1 MNPDREVKDLTDLED
16 DYLTGEGEITRLDL
30 HRGSEHGTLPDGK
43 PTQETE
49 ESTVC
54 ARCGAE
60 LQFLTTMAWCLSC
73 GYTREVH
80 SDSHETTTQEMQE
93 DLDVRRYL
101 SLLHSQS
108 ERYKLE
114 VQLSNLKRGEGYL
127 HLRGLEWI
135 PEWFA
140 VLVCGLLICAVG
152 SFVVA
157 MNLRTSPDE
166 RLLWCLCQA
175 GAGGFLVVLAQPLA
189 WVLVVPRRLR
199 FREFKMLFHP
209 WMWLMAWRG
218 LPQTRYAIWAG
229 VWGMGLIAGAAFIHA
244 ASLYGWI

>member
-1 MNPDREVKDLTDLED
+1 MNPDRDPKDLIDLED

-30 HRGSEHGTLPDGK
+30 HRGPDHGTLPDAE
-43 PTQETE
+43 PSQQEET
-49 ESTVC
+49 TVC

-60 LQFLTTMAWCLSC
+60 LQHLATLAWCLQC
-73 GYTREVH
+73 GYTKELD
-80 SDSHETTTQEMQE
+80 SSHETTKEEIQE

-108 ERYKLE
+108 ERYKLA

-135 PEWFA
+135 PEWLA

-157 MNLRTSPDE
+157 MNLRTSPEE
-166 RLLWCLCQA
+166 RLMWCLYQA
-175 GAGGFLVVLAQPLA
+175 GVGAFFMALAQPLA
-189 WVLVVPRRLR
+189 WVLVVPKRLR
-199 FREFKMLFHP
+199 FREFKMLFSP

-229 VWGMGLIAGAAFIHA
+229 VWGMGLVAGAAFIHA